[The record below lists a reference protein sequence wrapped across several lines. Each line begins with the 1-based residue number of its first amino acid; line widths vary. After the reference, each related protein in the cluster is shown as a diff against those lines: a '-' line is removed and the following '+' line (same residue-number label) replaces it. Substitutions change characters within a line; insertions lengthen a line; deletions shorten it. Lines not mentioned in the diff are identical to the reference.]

1 MFKNFTFHFFE
12 IVWHLRSVIFAL
24 IAFIVIGA
32 GVITFVEKIPFGD
45 ALYFSFVTGLTI
57 GYGEI
62 VAKTV
67 LGRVVALLI
76 GLISIIFTGMV
87 VVIAMRAVQKSFEKG
102 RHPFEAWISN
112 FA

>member
-1 MFKNFTFHFFE
+1 MFKRFTSHFFH
-12 IVWHLRSVIFAL
+12 IAWHFRSVILGL
-24 IAFIVIGA
+24 IALIVIGA
-32 GVITFVEKIPFGD
+32 MVITFVEKIPFGD

-76 GLISIIFTGMV
+76 GLIGIVFTGMV
-87 VVIAMRAVQKSFEKG
+87 VAIAVRAVQKSFEKEG
-102 RHPFEAWISN
+102 RP
-112 FA
+112 

>member
-1 MFKNFTFHFFE
+1 M
-12 IVWHLRSVIFAL
+12 VIA
-24 IAFIVIGA
+24 
-32 GVITFVEKIPFGD
+32 FVEKMPFGD

-76 GLISIIFTGMV
+76 GLIGIIFTGMV
-87 VVIAMRAVQKSFEKG
+87 VAVAVRAVQESYKES
-102 RHPFEAWISN
+102 
-112 FA
+112 

>member
-1 MFKNFTFHFFE
+1 MFKRFTSHFFH
-12 IVWHLRSVIFAL
+12 IAWHFRSVIFGL
-24 IAFIVIGA
+24 IALIVIGA
-32 GVITFVEKIPFGD
+32 LVIAFVEKMPFGN

-76 GLISIIFTGMV
+76 GLIGIVFTGMV
-87 VVIAMRAVQKSFEKG
+87 VAIAVRAVQKSFEKG
-102 RHPFEAWISN
+102 Q
-112 FA
+112 

>member
-1 MFKNFTFHFFE
+1 MFKRFTSHFFH
-12 IVWHLRSVIFAL
+12 IAWHFRSVIFGL
-24 IAFIVIGA
+24 IALIVIGA
-32 GVITFVEKIPFGD
+32 MVIAFVEKMPFGN

-76 GLISIIFTGMV
+76 GLIGIIFTGMV
-87 VVIAMRAVQKSFEKG
+87 VAVAVRAIQESYKEGG
-102 RHPFEAWISN
+102 RP
-112 FA
+112 

>member
-1 MFKNFTFHFFE
+1 MFKRFTSHFFH
-12 IVWHLRSVIFAL
+12 IAWHFRSVILGL
-24 IAFIVIGA
+24 IALIVIGA
-32 GVITFVEKIPFGD
+32 MVITFVEKIPFGD

-76 GLISIIFTGMV
+76 GLIGIVFTGMV
-87 VVIAMRAVQKSFEKG
+87 VAIAVRAVQKSFEKG
-102 RHPFEAWISN
+102 Q
-112 FA
+112 

>member
-1 MFKNFTFHFFE
+1 MFKRFTSHFFH

-24 IAFIVIGA
+24 IALIVIGA
-32 GVITFVEKIPFGD
+32 MVITSVENMPFGD

-67 LGRVVALLI
+67 LGRLIALSI
-76 GLISIIFTGMV
+76 GLIGIIFTGMV
-87 VVIAMRAVQKSFEKG
+87 VAVAVRAVQKSFE
-102 RHPFEAWISN
+102 ES
-112 FA
+112 

>member
-1 MFKNFTFHFFE
+1 MFKGFTSHFFH
-12 IVWHLRSVIFAL
+12 IAWHFRSVIFGL
-24 IAFIVIGA
+24 IALIVIGA
-32 GVITFVEKIPFGD
+32 MVITFVEKIPFGD

-76 GLISIIFTGMV
+76 GLIGIVFTGMV
-87 VVIAMRAVQKSFEKG
+87 VAIAVRAVQKSFEKG
-102 RHPFEAWISN
+102 Q
-112 FA
+112 